1 MPFLKLLL
9 LLTLPSFAFGQEVV
23 SGKVSNEKGEP
34 LAFASVRLNKNG
46 IGTFTNEKGLFR
58 LTWPEKSDRDSLVVS
73 FIGYAEQRIAVKNQ
87 QSLSISMPPTTA
99 TLETVTITNVTALD
113 LVKRAV
119 EKIPENYWQNPHI
132 THGFYRV
139 HTKKSDEHLMLSEAV
154 FDIFNP
160 GYSSSKTNQ
169 FRLSQMRSI
178 QDDKGSH
185 GIDLGL
191 NPKGLYKYDII
202 RDIDQS
208 DLLDK
213 SGLKKHAFRFLK
225 RTTINGQPVHQIA
238 FDQKEGLRESL
249 FKGIL
254 YIDVETEAIVGI
266 KLGRSPKGIAYAKY
280 GSAAERALLKVMGMH
295 IDINRDDLSVEYQS
309 VAGKWMLARV
319 RNANTLRFRS
329 KGRNYD
335 FHADVCVDYII
346 TGIDTSEVSSF
357 SARESLGN
365 NRFIE
370 SQQQKS
376 GIDFWKDYNILLAD
390 YNAEEI
396 AATIE
401 AKNENNRLK
410 NQLLAKWKK
419 LPKLPAARIDSILT
433 YYHRNGMFN
442 GSVLISHKGQS
453 ILQKGYGLSR
463 VGGPPNDLHTSFRIG
478 STSKTFT
485 AVLLMQLIQENK
497 CRLSDTIGT
506 WLPGYVHGQVTLEQ
520 LLSHSSGI
528 PSYSRSAESLS
539 AMVQQR
545 YPLPELIEKFGS
557 DSLEFTPGT
566 QFRYSNTGYL
576 LLAAVAERITG
587 TSWKR
592 ALEERIFKPLQMQET
607 AFADT
612 TINSQGYW
620 MGSPEVLYPLEN
632 MAGAGGITST
642 VTDLEKWAL
651 AVYKHQLISK
661 ALTDTMLT
669 PRFAYTDWDAWYG
682 YGWMKDEKAFSISK
696 TRAVWYHPGTDVGYY
711 SMFVM
716 VPQTQTWIVLLS
728 NHGDFPR
735 YDMTDLLL
743 TALKE

>member
-1 MPFLKLLL
+1 MPFVKLLL
-9 LLTLPSFAFGQEVV
+9 LLVLPSFAYGQEVV
-23 SGKVSNEKGEP
+23 SGKVTNEKGEP

-46 IGTFTNEKGLFR
+46 TGTFTNEKGLFR
-58 LTWPEKSDRDSLVVS
+58 LTWPGRSNSDSLVVS
-73 FIGYAEQRIAVKNQ
+73 FIGYAEQRIAIKNKENF
-87 QSLSISMPPTTA
+87 SIPMTPAEA
-99 TLETVTITNVTALD
+99 TLETVTITNITALD

-119 EKIPENYWQNPHI
+119 DKIPENYWQTPHI

-139 HTKKSDEHLMLSEAV
+139 HTKKGDEHLMLSEAV

-202 RDIDQS
+202 RDFDHS

-213 SGLKKHAFRFLK
+213 SGLKKHIFRFLK
-225 RTTINGQPVHQIA
+225 RTTVNGQPAHQIA
-238 FDQKEGLRESL
+238 FDQKDGLKESL

-309 VAGKWMLARV
+309 IAGKWMLARV
-319 RNANTLRFRS
+319 RNDNTLRFRS

-335 FHADVCVDYII
+335 FNADVRVDYII
-346 TGIDTSEVSSF
+346 TGIDTAGVSSF
-357 SARESLGN
+357 AAKETLGN

-376 GIDFWKDYNILLAD
+376 GADFWKDYNILLAD

-396 AATIE
+396 AANIE
-401 AKNENNRLK
+401 TKNETNRLK
-410 NQLLAKWKK
+410 NQLLAKWRK
-419 LPKLPAARIDSILT
+419 LPKQAVPRIDSILS
-433 YYHRNGMFN
+433 YYHRNGLFN
-442 GSVLISHKGQS
+442 GSVLINHKGQS

-463 VGGPPNDLHTSFRIG
+463 VGGHPNDIHTQFRMG
-478 STSKTFT
+478 SASKTFT
-485 AVLLMQLIQENK
+485 AVLLMQLVQENK
-497 CRLSDTIGT
+497 CHLTDTIGT
-506 WLPGYVHGQVTLEQ
+506 WLPGYVHGRVTLEQ

-539 AMVQQR
+539 AMVQKR
-545 YPLPELIEKFGS
+545 YPLQELIEKFGS
-557 DSLEFTPGT
+557 DSLEFEPGT
-566 QFRYSNTGYL
+566 SFRYSNTGYL
-576 LLAAVAERITG
+576 LLAAVAEKITG
-587 TSWKR
+587 TSWKQ
-592 ALEERIFKPLQMQET
+592 ALEERIFKPVEMQET

-612 TINSQGYW
+612 AINSRGYW

-632 MAGAGGITST
+632 MAGAGGISST
-642 VTDLEKWAL
+642 VTDMGKWAL
-651 AVYKHQLISK
+651 AVYNHQLISK
-661 ALTDTMLT
+661 PLTDSMLA

-682 YGWMKDEKAFSISK
+682 YGWMKDEKAFSASK
-696 TRAVWYHPGTDVGYY
+696 TSSIWYHPGTDVGYY

-716 VPQTQTWIVLLS
+716 VPETQTCIVLLS

-735 YDMTDLLL
+735 YDMTELLL
-743 TALKE
+743 MALKE